1 MSKQQFRLAHAEA
14 RRRAAQACQTAPHGY
29 VVTIAPATR
38 SIEQNALMWSCLT
51 DIARDV
57 IWHGQK
63 LTPEDFKCMLTAS
76 LKQQRVVPG
85 VEGGFVVLGQSTS
98 RMSKSELSELVELAH
113 AFGTEKGVNWSPTSL
128 GGFHGE

>member
-1 MSKQQFRLAHAEA
+1 MKQTFILVHQEA
-14 RRRAAQACQTAPHGY
+14 RRRARNAVDAACDGF

-38 SIEQNALMWSCLT
+38 SIEQNALMWSCFT

-57 IWHGQK
+57 IWHGQR

-98 RMSKSELSELVELAH
+98 RMSKAELSELVELAH
-113 AFGTEKGVNWSPTSL
+113 AFGSEKGVKWSPTSL
-128 GGFHGE
+128 GGSPER